1 MKNFVALNRKSAAVI
16 FMIIACNNTVVFG
29 EMMNGYEKDILSM
42 RQSLKHLTVLMQE
55 KTLTSDQ
62 RKKLRSTIAVVLDN
76 ISYHELTENLLKQ
89 FKVMAP
95 DLYEE
100 ISAIT
105 DSNGRAVNVYVKF
118 IPKDATNVKAWG
130 TTYIDRAKND
140 NNTYVSEYG
149 ENSVSVKIWLVN
161 KALLVLS
168 HELGHV
174 KYQVPNLATYLD
186 YYRKH
191 YDRSDHE
198 DCKGHNPDDPSGKKA
213 MEYEKRFRRNIISF
227 MKLDNHKLVDPVVLQ
242 GKIKKNLSTLL

>member
-1 MKNFVALNRKSAAVI
+1 MKNLVTLKRKSAALI

-29 EMMNGYEKDILSM
+29 EVINGYEKDILSM
-42 RQSLKHLTVLMQE
+42 RQSLNHLTVLMQE

-62 RKKLRSTIAVVLDN
+62 RRKIKSRIEVVVNN
-76 ISYHELTENLLKQ
+76 ISYYELTENLLNQ
-89 FKVMAP
+89 FKDMAP

-100 ISAIT
+100 ISTIT

-118 IPKDATNVKAWG
+118 IPKDATIVKAWG
-130 TTYIDRAKND
+130 TTYIDHAKND
-140 NNTYVSEYG
+140 DDTYVSEYG

-186 YYRKH
+186 YYRER
-191 YDRSDHE
+191 YDRSDYE
-198 DCKGHNPDDPSGKKA
+198 DSKGHNPDDPSGKKA
-213 MEYEKRFRRNIISF
+213 MEYEKRFKRNIISF
-227 MKLDNHKLVDPVVLQ
+227 MKADNQKLMDPIALQ
-242 GKIKKNLSTLL
+242 GKIKKSLSSRL

>member
-1 MKNFVALNRKSAAVI
+1 MRNLAIRKSAALV
-16 FMIIACNNTVVFG
+16 FMIIACNYSVVFG
-29 EMMNGYEKDILSM
+29 EMINGYEKDIVSM
-42 RQSLKHLTVLMQE
+42 RQSLKHLTMLMQE

-62 RKKLRSTIAVVLDN
+62 RRKLNSTIEVVLNN
-76 ISYHELTENLLKQ
+76 ISYYELTENLLNQ

-95 DLYEE
+95 DLHEE
-100 ISAIT
+100 VSTIT
-105 DSNGRAVNVYVKF
+105 DSKGKAVDVYVKF

-130 TTYIDRAKND
+130 TTYIDHAKND
-140 NNTYVSEYG
+140 SDTYLSEYG
-149 ENSVSVKIWLVN
+149 ENTVSVKIWLVS

-174 KYQVPNLATYLD
+174 RYQVPNLAAYLE
-186 YYRKH
+186 YYREH
-191 YDRSDHE
+191 YDRSDHD

>member
-1 MKNFVALNRKSAAVI
+1 MKNLVTLKRKRAALI
-16 FMIIACNNTVVFG
+16 FMIIACSNSVVFG
-29 EMMNGYEKDILSM
+29 EIMNGYDKDIVSM

-55 KTLTSDQ
+55 KTLTSEQ
-62 RKKLRSTIAVVLDN
+62 RRKIKSTIAVVLNN
-76 ISYHELTENLLKQ
+76 ISYHELTENLLNQ

-100 ISAIT
+100 ISTIT
-105 DSNGRAVNVYVKF
+105 DRNGKAVNVYVKF
-118 IPKDATNVKAWG
+118 IPRDATNVKAWG
-130 TTYIDRAKND
+130 TTYIDHAQD
-140 NNTYVSEYG
+140 NNDTYVSEYG

-191 YDRSDHE
+191 YDSTDHE
-198 DCKGHNPDDPSGKKA
+198 DCRGHNADDPSGKNA
-213 MEYEKRFRRNIISF
+213 LEYEKRFRRNIVSF
-227 MKLDNHKLVDPVVLQ
+227 LKIDNRKLVDPIALQ
-242 GKIKKNLSTLL
+242 GKIKKSLSTLL